1 MICSRTIGI
10 IRAMTA
16 AMSALA
22 APPASRQMTGFTK
35 GFRRHSAA
43 GVERVDDGEGF
54 CAEGEEDMSLRR
66 VSYGQRVRKGTDAR
80 ADSQSPA
87 SDEEGAGWL

>member
-1 MICSRTIGI
+1 M
-10 IRAMTA
+10 A

-22 APPASRQMTGFTK
+22 APPASRQMTGFTN
-35 GFRRHSAA
+35 GFSRHSAA
-43 GVERVDDGEGF
+43 GVERVDEGGGF

-66 VSYGQRVRKGTDAR
+66 VSYGMRLRKGTDAR

-87 SDEEGAGWL
+87 SGAEGAEWL